1 MLDIYKLQHQYIS
14 LRSKTRALQST
25 KVSIPVEEAEGYEF
39 NEKNQPQS
47 GPEEKSKE
55 VKALRSEW
63 RVWKLAS
70 IKNAYV
76 PSSSIICLSTTLP
89 SFPCPLSTTPS
100 SGLSIWM
107 MTDKSGATDR

>member
-14 LRSKTRALQST
+14 LRSKTRALRST
-25 KVSIPVEEAEGYEF
+25 KVSIPVEEAEGYEL
-39 NEKNQPQS
+39 NEKNQTQS

-76 PSSSIICLSTTLP
+76 PSSYNYMPVHHSSLWV
-89 SFPCPLSTTPS
+89 PCPISTTPS
-100 SGLSIWM
+100 SG
-107 MTDKSGATDR
+107 